1 MSYAGVAKYQQ
12 NDVFSMSPARRLVFL
27 YGQVVANL
35 RQAGRFL
42 ERGEVE
48 ARSRALT
55 RARDIMGELLCT
67 LNFQEGGEIAPAN
80 LASLYL
86 WMMDETL
93 EVDRRRDPK
102 RLERLTAMVAELHAA
117 WEQAA
122 AQVPELHPAAAVG
135 E

>member
-42 ERGEVE
+42 ERGEGE

-67 LNFQEGGEIAPAN
+67 LNFQEGGEIAAN

>member
-42 ERGEVE
+42 ERGEGE

-55 RARDIMGELLCT
+55 RARDIMGELLSP
-67 LNFQEGGEIAPAN
+67 LNFQEGGEIAAN

>member
-67 LNFQEGGEIAPAN
+67 LNFQEGVEIAAN

>member
-1 MSYAGVAKYQQ
+1 VSYAGVAKYQQ

-67 LNFQEGGEIAPAN
+67 LNFQEGGEIAAN